1 MRSCLQPDIQGYY
14 VALENLLKTYLGQCF
29 QTNFT
34 TDKAIH
40 VMLPDISPANTAY
53 LTGVAAAFSSYPNG
67 FKVIPTFV
75 PAAQINSEIA
85 FQLDHNLTNSHDAWM
100 LRPYGVGDIFALGG
114 FARFTPA
121 TLNGTDLD
129 WADVEPLKRTFGAQ
143 WGSAGGSE
151 DTVVLPLEANMQLLY
166 YRADVFTAM
175 NLSVPYTWD
184 DVLSLV
190 ALTAGMDFNNDSVA
204 DYGFCFERRAGCARQ
219 ASDLLSVAA
228 PYLQSNGTLQSLF
241 FDLDKLDLANSQSGP
256 ITDTGALVNN
266 PAMARALTIY
276 QQLLQTSPSG
286 AGYNVTDICDGTVFS
301 APTMTDLFGSGR
313 CLMTVGLRDVF
324 QAANSSLTVRGQLGV
339 AQTPGSYSVLDRS
352 SGQLSPCTLALCPWA
367 KYENPAL
374 STQLLNRAPF
384 SARGGWVV
392 GVNARSTPDLQAA
405 ATAFLLY
412 LSLPAQAWGNVLGTL
427 ALSPFRTQHF
437 TNLSMWSSA
446 GYDPTDTSNFLANS
460 AVGLNHGNV
469 ATDLQVRQASQ
480 LKAFYSYAAG
490 NLTLLRSVPAVMQD
504 MNASFVRFMT
514 RGLKLS
520 PPLNLSTDLRV
531 QYHILIPAPPLPP
544 PAPAAAA
551 MDGSTSTPSWLPIA
565 IVLPTV
571 GALLLIA
578 ASVVYQIRNNRKHKN
593 LFGKVRPPGLGP
605 DTTILVTDIQDST
618 ALWESLAAEVMDR
631 AIKEHHDCMRR
642 LLLKH
647 SGYESATEG
656 DSFIMAFHLPKDAL
670 LFAMDGQV
678 SLLTADWP
686 FELLQ
691 TQVCKPVWVQGIASA
706 LHPKNLQDILDA
718 SDNAIPGRG
727 SKIKA
732 LAHGLSHDP
741 SRSALPSSSQ
751 EHTALSETYTFGTAC
766 QRAWKQARREDADKV
781 LIFRGLRVRMGLH
794 AGMHN
799 ENEVTYNRTDARTQY
814 GGDTI
819 TVAKAVADAAH
830 GGMVLLSEETYKK
843 LPLERLWDKY
853 LVLHVGEHRLRDI
866 PASMNLYHSLNR
878 TLEGRLAH
886 LEPTRPLNTAQA
898 PSLTSAHRASFVKA
912 MRHIDSRAAPR
923 TSRPAQR
930 RCATAGRC
938 VNQRP
943 RSRVSCQPPPGH
955 LRLVSLHTRTLDPAI
970 GSLAQ
975 LDPGVLDAPVGSV
988 TVAFQNVVGAQ
999 TLLSWNADCAQV
1011 ALQIFHNLV
1020 GEELKKRRGYLVEAV
1035 DGLFLAAF
1043 QRPADAIL
1051 WALECNEDMIKQEWP
1066 EELLTHELCEELVIS
1081 ASTKEGDVVN
1091 TIVFRGLRLKTGVD
1105 TGQVLGEVHAMT
1117 GRMTYRGKVM
1127 NRAARVAS
1135 TASTG
1140 QVLCSSDS
1148 WNLATSSP
1156 EGESLMAA
1164 NRVAGSSLGQFR
1176 LKGVAEK
1183 IEIHHCRKV
1192 ASQAFPLPGS
1202 CLMPPP
1208 LSFREHL
1215 NLDHSQQQPDIGS
1228 EDVHLTA
1235 GEEAGGHQP
1244 TLLRPPPLA
1253 FAPPGRAAAPA
1264 TPSVA

>member
-67 FKVIPTFV
+67 FKVRTFVLWVFDPKPSTPTGVPSTALSLLATNNSVVQVIPTFV

-204 DYGFCFERRAGCARQ
+204 DYGFCFERRAALEEAAAGEALAVHRGGGTPLRSLTCPAPRRSVSWI
-219 ASDLLSVAA
+219 ASRPLSDAH
-228 PYLQSNGTLQSLF
+228 S
-241 FDLDKLDLANSQSGP
+241 
-256 ITDTGALVNN
+256 
-266 PAMARALTIY
+266 
-276 QQLLQTSPSG
+276 
-286 AGYNVTDICDGTVFS
+286 
-301 APTMTDLFGSGR
+301 
-313 CLMTVGLRDVF
+313 
-324 QAANSSLTVRGQLGV
+324 QAANSSLIVRSHLGV

-352 SGQLSPCTLALCPWA
+352 SGLLSPCTVALCPWA

-384 SARGGWVV
+384 TARGGWAV

-412 LSLPAQAWGNVLGTL
+412 LSLPAQAWENVLGPL
-427 ALSPFRTQHF
+427 ALSPFRMQQF
-437 TNLSMWSSA
+437 TNLSMWASA

-469 ATDLQVRQASQ
+469 VMDLRVRQASQ
-480 LKAFYSYAAG
+480 IKAFYSYAAG
-490 NLTLLRSVPAVMQD
+490 NLTLLKSVPAVMQD

-544 PAPAAAA
+544 PAPVAAT

-618 ALWESLAAEVMDR
+618 ALWENLAADVMDR

-670 LFAMDGQV
+670 LFAMDGQAA
-678 SLLTADWP
+678 LLTADWP

-691 TQVCKPVWVQGIASA
+691 TQVCKPVWVQGIARD
-706 LHPKNLQDILDA
+706 LNPKNLQDILDA

-741 SRSALPSSSQ
+741 GSSALPSSSQ

-766 QRAWKQARREDADKV
+766 QRAWKEAQREDLDKV
-781 LIFRGLRVRMGLH
+781 LIFRGLH
-794 AGMHN
+794 
-799 ENEVTYNRTDARTQY
+799 
-814 GGDTI
+814 
-819 TVAKAVADAAH
+819 AAH

-886 LEPTRPLNTAQA
+886 LEPTR
-898 PSLTSAHRASFVKA
+898 
-912 MRHIDSRAAPR
+912 
-923 TSRPAQR
+923 
-930 RCATAGRC
+930 
-938 VNQRP
+938 
-943 RSRVSCQPPPGH
+943 
-955 LRLVSLHTRTLDPAI
+955 
-970 GSLAQ
+970 SLAQ

-1043 QRPADAIL
+1043 QQPADAIL

-1127 NRAARVAS
+1127 NRAARIAS

-1164 NRVAGSSLGQFR
+1164 HRVAGSSLGQFR
-1176 LKGVAEK
+1176 LKGVADK

-1192 ASQAFPLPGS
+1192 ASQAFPLRGS
-1202 CLMPPP
+1202 CPMPPP
-1208 LSFREHL
+1208 LSFSEHL
-1215 NLDHSQQQPDIGS
+1215 NLDHSQQQPNTGRLQPNIGP
-1228 EDVHLTA
+1228 EDVHLKT
-1235 GEEAGGHQP
+1235 GDEAGGFQP
-1244 TLLRPPPLA
+1244 TLPRLPPPV
-1253 FAPPGRAAAPA
+1253 FAPPTRAA
-1264 TPSVA
+1264 TNELNT